1 MQIYSAGTHPQY
13 FPGRKRFVLQLR
25 LITAPTKITP
35 AAPASGIALFFH
47 IRIYAPMNAIII
59 DDHPLARIAIR
70 NLLDSNGI
78 TVAAELDSGAHA
90 VQTAETMQPDLL
102 IVDVDIPELS
112 GIDVLEQLR
121 KRRYRGKIIVIS
133 AKNELFYGKRSADCG
148 ANGFVSKKEGMNNI
162 LAAID
167 AANNGYSYFPFSLE
181 RFCTHGITD
190 QDRLDTLSTQEMKVF
205 RYILSGI
212 DYTTIG
218 SKMNISNKT
227 VSTYKVRLMDKLGC
241 SSLLE
246 LYDFAQRNKIG

>member
-1 MQIYSAGTHPQY
+1 
-13 FPGRKRFVLQLR
+13 
-25 LITAPTKITP
+25 
-35 AAPASGIALFFH
+35 
-47 IRIYAPMNAIII
+47 MNAIII
-59 DDHPLARIAIR
+59 DDHPLARNAIR

-90 VQTAETMQPDLL
+90 VQTAESMQPDLL

-112 GIDVLEQLR
+112 GIEVLEQLR
-121 KRRYRGKIIVIS
+121 KRRYQGTIIIIS

-162 LAAID
+162 LAAIE

-205 RYILSGI
+205 RYILSGV

-241 SSLLE
+241 STLLE